1 VTHPPSGPHTPPPP
15 SGPRI
20 PKHTHPRVKPL
31 DPDSP
36 EGQAAT
42 EALSAVLGDIYLA
55 ILRRRAA
62 AQQPA
67 A

>member
-1 VTHPPSGPHTPPPP
+1 MPKTYTHPLVT
-15 SGPRI
+15 
-20 PKHTHPRVKPL
+20 PL

-42 EALSAVLGDIYLA
+42 EALSEVLADIWVA

-62 AQQPA
+62 AKQQA